1 MLPLNYAVLRYFT
14 TVEHATV
21 DGVMEALKAQYGNYR
36 AFTRH
41 AILTAL
47 FVAKANLILDE
58 SYYEL
63 DDKNELQL
71 YFKVTEDGRKMIA
84 TYIKE

>member
-14 TVEHATV
+14 TVTEATV
-21 DGVMEALKAQYGNYR
+21 DGVMESLKSDYGTFS
-36 AFTRH
+36 AFKRD
-41 AILTAL
+41 AVLTSL
-47 FVAKANLILDE
+47 FVAKANFILEE

-71 YFKVTEDGRKMIA
+71 YFKVTEDGRKMIE
-84 TYIKE
+84 TYIKD